1 MTVIQYIPE
10 AADLSVYAGW
20 HAGTKALQQL
30 LLCTIGPLLCLGAA
44 AVWSRL
50 LLNWPSVTVVLA
62 VVYFSLAMV
71 LAARWLTVKPR
82 VLGPALRLLMSRR
95 VKAVLS
101 EVDAVA
107 AGPVKVSVLPRG
119 ISVASAGGTLFI
131 QWDQVAPLEGT
142 LRGYVITTQ
151 RSPARMIVFIPRRAF
166 LTPQDFDAFA
176 MECAALKGE
185 FKSANSAAGAGIPLN
200 RRAPA
205 MDAAIGVVLTTLIF
219 LSWWLFLVL
228 LGNFS

>member
-1 MTVIQYIPE
+1 MTVIQYMPE
-10 AADLSVYAGW
+10 SEDLSVYAGW
-20 HAGTKALQQL
+20 RAGAEAWQQL
-30 LLCTIGPLLCLGAA
+30 LLCTIGPLLCLGPA

-50 LLNWPSVTVVLA
+50 LLNWPSVTVALA

-71 LAARWLTVKPR
+71 LAARWLLLKPR
-82 VLGPALRLLMSRR
+82 VLAPALRLLMSRR
-95 VKAVLS
+95 VEAQPS
-101 EVDAVA
+101 EVDTAA

-119 ISVASAGGTLFI
+119 VSVASAGGTLFI

-142 LRGYVITTQ
+142 ARGYVITTQ

-185 FKSANSAAGAGIPLN
+185 FKSANSAAGTAVPLN

-205 MDAAIGVVLTTLIF
+205 MDVVAGVVLTTLIF

-228 LGNFS
+228 RGNFS